1 LAGKNKNKAQD
12 TISFLLTFLYV
23 LSRRTKSNL
32 MLFFLIID
40 VLSFYGKVVK
50 YKNELCYSKSLQ
62 QGRVELAKDFQT
74 AEIHRE

>member
-1 LAGKNKNKAQD
+1 
-12 TISFLLTFLYV
+12 
-23 LSRRTKSNL
+23 

-62 QGRVELAKDFQT
+62 QGRVELAEDFQT
-74 AEIHRE
+74 AEIRPE

>member
-1 LAGKNKNKAQD
+1 LGGKNNKAQG

-23 LSRRTKSNL
+23 LSRRTKSNPL
-32 MLFFLIID
+32 LFFLIIE

-62 QGRVELAKDFQT
+62 QGRVELAEDFQT
-74 AEIHRE
+74 AEIHPE